1 MPFEHEIGTLIRRM
15 NPYTDGTRGSMH
27 FLPVG
32 LAAVVA
38 PDAAASAAAAT
49 AAADA
54 AAAHARRAADAAR
67 AAAAAI
73 AAAAP
78 DAADAAVAAHAR
90 ARAAAD
96 AAVAA
101 AEDAADAADPLIDL
115 THIDVG
121 VDNNYTQEYLTWTFK
136 GRPQTVKRAVRVRY
150 RYALKDQ
157 NGAPNGLYAT
167 EHLLIGYAGSNG

>member
-54 AAAHARRAADAAR
+54 A
-67 AAAAAI
+67 
-73 AAAAP
+73 
-78 DAADAAVAAHAR
+78 VAAHAR

-101 AEDAADAADPLIDL
+101 AEDAANAADPLIDL